1 MWGDP
6 RSHTTESCEAT
17 AFKQVQACSP
27 DARISTPCLGL
38 DRERGGCRGPTEG
51 RLGAFC
57 ASPEGLDF
65 TLEEPGGQQ
74 RILRDWRFLL
84 SLCSHRADGRGSHE
98 GAGTVA
104 TRDSDGVVLE
114 HGPLGE
120 TLDFVEGP
128 AKEVQRLRWG
138 RAPT

>member
-114 HGPLGE
+114 HGPLGKLL
-120 TLDFVEGP
+120 TW
-128 AKEVQRLRWG
+128 LRARPRKFRG
-138 RAPT
+138 